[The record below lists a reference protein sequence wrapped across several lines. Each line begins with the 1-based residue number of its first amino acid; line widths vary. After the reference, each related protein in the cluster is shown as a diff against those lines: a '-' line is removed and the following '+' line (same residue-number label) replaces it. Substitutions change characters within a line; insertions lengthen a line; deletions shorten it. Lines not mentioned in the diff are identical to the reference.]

1 MGETGTGFG
10 AAAEGGDR
18 GGHAADRRSSL
29 VGRVL
34 AELDADPAANALR
47 DRCAAATP
55 GEIRALRGEW
65 TAAVLRAVWR
75 AATAGGGAR
84 R

>member
-1 MGETGTGFG
+1 MGETRTGLG

-18 GGHAADRRSSL
+18 SGHATDRWASL

-65 TAAVLRAVWR
+65 TAAVVRAVWR
-75 AATAGGGAR
+75 ASTAGGRAR

>member
-1 MGETGTGFG
+1 
-10 AAAEGGDR
+10 
-18 GGHAADRRSSL
+18 
-29 VGRVL
+29 L
-34 AELDADPAANALR
+34 AELDADRAASASW

-65 TAAVLRAVWR
+65 TAAVVRAVWR
-75 AATAGGGAR
+75 ASTAGGGAR